1 MIFIEILFWL
11 SLFLVFYAFLG
22 YGIVA
27 YVMVKMRKG
36 FPIPAVP
43 SDVALPEVTLVIP
56 AYNEMDCL
64 PAKVDNSLSLD
75 YPKEKLKIIFVVEGS
90 NDGSEEYLDK
100 LDGIEVIGGPARR
113 GKIEAIN
120 MTMPKIDTPI
130 TVFTDANTQ
139 LNPEAIKK
147 IVRHYQDPAVAAV
160 AGEKRVLIEEDA
172 KASGAG
178 EGIYWKYESFL
189 KKLDSDLQTIVGAA
203 GELFSIR
210 TELYEPVEADTMLD
224 DFMISMRF
232 AVQGYRVIYEPNAYA
247 SEKPSFSMGEEKKRK
262 VRISAGGFQAMNR
275 MQHVMNPF
283 RYGLLAFQ
291 YVSHRVLRWAV
302 TPFCLPILFIAN
314 LFLVG
319 QHWIYDLIMVAQVG
333 FYLLAAVGAVLESY
347 NLKVK
352 AFFVPYY
359 FCFMHYAVFLGLKKY
374 LKGNH
379 SGIWEKAKRA

>member
-1 MIFIEILFWL
+1 MIIIEILFWL
-11 SLFLVFYAFLG
+11 SLFLVFYAFIG

-27 YVMVKMRKG
+27 YILVKVRKG
-36 FPIPAVP
+36 FPIPTVP
-43 SDVALPEVTLVIP
+43 SDGELPEVTLVIP

-64 PAKVDNSLSLD
+64 PAKVENSLSLD
-75 YPKEKLKIIFVVEGS
+75 YPKDKLKIIFVVEGS
-90 NDGSEEYLDK
+90 NDGSEEYLYGLEK
-100 LDGIEVIGGPARR
+100 VGVIGGPSRR

-130 TVFTDANTQ
+130 VVFTDANTQ
-139 LNPEAIKK
+139 LNTEAIKM
-147 IVRHYQDPAVAAV
+147 IVRHYRDPAVAAV
-160 AGEKRVLIEEDA
+160 AGEKRVLIEDDA
-172 KASGAG
+172 KATGAG

-232 AVQGYRVIYEPNAYA
+232 AAKGYRVIYEPGAFA

-262 VRISAGGFQAMNR
+262 VRISAGGFQAMSR

-291 YVSHRVLRWAV
+291 FVSHRVLRWAV

-314 LFLVG
+314 LLLLG
-319 QHWIYDLIMVAQVG
+319 EHWSYDLILVAQVA
-333 FYLLAAVGAVLESY
+333 FYLLAAVGAILESY

-359 FCFMHYAVFLGLKKY
+359 FCFMHYAVFLGLRKY
-374 LKGNH
+374 LEGNH

>member
-1 MIFIEILFWL
+1 MIYVQILFWL
-11 SLFLVFYAFLG
+11 SLFLVFYAFIG

-27 YVMVKMRKG
+27 YILVKIRKG
-36 FPIPAVP
+36 FPVQTVP
-43 SDVALPEVTLVIP
+43 EDSALPAVTLVIP

-64 PAKVDNSLSLD
+64 PAKVENSLSLE
-75 YPKEKLKIIFVVEGS
+75 YPKNKLKIVFVVEGS
-90 NDGSEEYLDK
+90 NDGSEEYLNQRAD
-100 LDGIEVIGGPARR
+100 LGVIGGPSRR

-130 TVFTDANTQ
+130 VVFTDANTQ
-139 LNPEAIKK
+139 LNPEAIKM

-172 KASGAG
+172 KATGAG

-189 KKLDSDLQTIVGAA
+189 KKMDSDLQTIVGAA

-232 AVQGYRVIYEPNAYA
+232 AAKGYRVIYEPGAFA
-247 SEKPSFSMGEEKKRK
+247 MEKPSFSMGEEKKRK
-262 VRISAGGFQAMNR
+262 VRISAGGFQAMKR

-283 RYGLLAFQ
+283 QYGLLAFQ

-319 QHWIYDLIMVAQVG
+319 QHLIYDLIMVAQVG
-333 FYLLAAVGAVLESY
+333 FYLLAAIGAILESY

-359 FCFMHYAVFLGLKKY
+359 FCFMHYALFLGLRKY

>member
-1 MIFIEILFWL
+1 MIVIGIIFWV
-11 SLFLVFYAFLG
+11 SLFLIFYAFIG

-27 YVMVKMRKG
+27 YILVKIRKK
-36 FPIPAVP
+36 FLVP
-43 SDVALPEVTLVIP
+43 TVQADPDLPELTLVIP

-64 PAKVDNSLSLD
+64 PEKLQNSMALD
-75 YPKEKLKIIFVVEGS
+75 YPKEKLKILFVVEGS
-90 NDGSEEYLDK
+90 SDGSAEYLSQFP
-100 LDGIEVIGGPARR
+100 GIDQMRGPTRR

-120 MTMPKIDTPI
+120 MAMLQIQTPI
-130 TVFTDANTQ
+130 VVFTDANTT
-139 LNPEAIKK
+139 LNQEALKM

-160 AGEKRVLIEEDA
+160 AGEKRVLMEENS
-172 KASGAG
+172 KAAGAG

-189 KKLDSDLQTIVGAA
+189 KKLDSELQTIVGAA

-210 TELYEPVEADTMLD
+210 TDLFEPVESDTMLD

-232 AVQGYRVIYEPNAYA
+232 AAKGFRVIYEPGAYA
-247 SEKPSFSMGEEKKRK
+247 SEKPSFSIGEEKKRK
-262 VRISAGGFQAMNR
+262 VRISAGGFQAMKR

-302 TPFCLPILFIAN
+302 TPFCLPILLIAN
-314 LFLVG
+314 ILLLG
-319 QHWIYDLIMVAQVG
+319 QHWIYDVVLAAQTG
-333 FYLLAAVGAVLESY
+333 FYILALIGAVLESY
-347 NLKVK
+347 NLKLK

-359 FCFMHYAVFLGLKKY
+359 FCFMHYAVFLGLRKY

>member
-1 MIFIEILFWL
+1 MIIIKILFWF
-11 SLFLVFYAFLG
+11 SLFLVFYAFIG

-27 YVMVKMRKG
+27 YVMVKVRKG

-43 SDVALPEVTLVIP
+43 SDGELPEVTLVIP

-64 PAKVDNSLSLD
+64 PAKVENSVSLD
-75 YPKEKLKIIFVVEGS
+75 YPEDKLKIIFVVEGS
-90 NDGSEEYLDK
+90 NDGSEEYLY
-100 LDGIEVIGGPARR
+100 GQERVGVIGGPARR

-130 TVFTDANTQ
+130 VVFTDANTQ
-139 LNPEAIKK
+139 LNREAIKM
-147 IVRHYQDPAVAAV
+147 IVRHYQDPSVAAV
-160 AGEKRVLIEEDA
+160 AGEKRVLIEDDA
-172 KASGAG
+172 KATGAG

-232 AVQGYRVIYEPNAYA
+232 AAQGYRVIYEPNAFA

-314 LFLVG
+314 IFLLG
-319 QHWIYDLIMVAQVG
+319 QHLIYDLILVAQVA
-333 FYLLAAVGAVLESY
+333 FYLLAAVGAILENY
-347 NLKVK
+347 NVKVK

-359 FCFMHYAVFLGLKKY
+359 FCFMHYAVFLGLQKY